1 MRTENTITLTLRRS
15 TRNTVS
21 RRLKAVRWWDSVF
34 MKPSAVHVHVL
45 HIHSWME
52 FTGIHRSSQ
61 LFLPSLPANKTM
73 LHESGKWLLALMEL
87 RFLLPGTSNKNGRPL
102 TEIMNL
108 KKKLQSL
115 KEFPFIWPNNFT
127 FSERRESVFLFKI
140 FIFHPFYS
148 PLDCS
153 VRDGRTSRS
162 PAYST
167 APWLTKLQIIP
178 SSVRQRLQP
187 KDANILQTC
196 SNTSRASVHIYKLT

>member
-87 RFLLPGTSNKNGRPL
+87 RFLLPGRSNKNGRPL

-108 KKKLQSL
+108 KKKNYNHL
-115 KEFPFIWPNNFT
+115 KNFLSFGQT
-127 FSERRESVFLFKI
+127 ILHFLSVENQFFYLKYSFSTHF
-140 FIFHPFYS
+140 
-148 PLDCS
+148 
-153 VRDGRTSRS
+153 
-162 PAYST
+162 T
-167 APWLTKLQIIP
+167 APWTAPSGTAAPVVPLLTPRPPGSQNCKLFP
-178 SSVRQRLQP
+178 PV
-187 KDANILQTC
+187 
-196 SNTSRASVHIYKLT
+196 